1 MPFWDVPFDI
11 QSNSAIIGFDS
22 DQNFVGGGFTLVWN
36 SHKIHDYDFTYVFE
50 AHEFVSTQAEYLFGS
65 VMFNT
70 DKGITFVTLLKLPK
84 RFHGTNLCIRI
95 LINTIQTR
103 KSTKRNSKAK

>member
-70 DKGITFVTLLKLPK
+70 DKGITLVTLLKPPDSFL
-84 RFHGTNLCIRI
+84 GTNLCIRI

-103 KSTKRNSKAK
+103 KSTKRNSKAR